1 MIKMMDEIVKERGRV
16 RTSCPEVGKSSREYQ
31 ILKSTGKHVIL
42 LKVQEATQLQV
53 IAAMREEEPGITY
66 YSDF

>member
-1 MIKMMDEIVKERGRV
+1 MIKVMDERAKERGRV
-16 RTSCPEVGKSSREYQ
+16 STSCPEVENCLEYQ
-31 ILKSTGKHVIL
+31 ILKSTEKHVIL

-53 IAAMREEEPGITY
+53 IAARREEQPGITY